1 VLIAVERHG
10 SVRSVPVKNDSI
22 AELKP
27 VVNAFVSLEAY
38 LMSDENHAYGNIA
51 QDYKGHGHVN
61 HSRGEYAR
69 GNVHSNTAESYGAI
83 LERAK
88 QGVFH
93 YLSKTHL
100 SRYLNEFNFRWDQ
113 REPREHMTRKG
124 VKKVIMVAVP
134 VLSMLKALLSRCI
147 GKQLRWTK
155 ERSVKSL
162 GPQTAF
168 L

>member
-27 VVNAFVSLEAY
+27 VVNTFVSPEAY
-38 LMSDENHAYGNIA
+38 LISDEHHAYGNIA
-51 QDYKGHGHVN
+51 QDYSGHGHVN

-69 GNVHSNTAESYGAI
+69 GNVHSNTAESFGAI

-124 VKKVIMVAVP
+124 VKKVIMIALP
-134 VLSMLKALLSRCI
+134 VLSMLQALLSRCV

-155 ERSVKSL
+155 ARSVRSFAS
-162 GPQTAF
+162 QAAF
-168 L
+168 F